1 MSTSTST
8 RISIAASC
16 MMLTLVLAFA
26 PIIPGATKP
35 AHAQLATFE
44 TNPALLLGVGV
55 TAESTGFN
63 AHVKP
68 ILDGIA
74 WAVAKAAIQAVTK
87 SMVNWIN
94 SGFQGSPAF
103 VTNLNEN
110 LLQVGDAVADNF
122 FDALQKNTGVNVR
135 SPFQDQISQALR
147 TNYYRTTGNNAY
159 FNTGYTLNQR
169 SSDPAA
175 FLQGKFQQNGGFD
188 AWFDAVT
195 NDQNNPYG
203 AFRAAQDELRGRI
216 QSKQAGRLSELNWGK
231 GFLSWRGDCKVPN
244 PTALGKEDTCLEYDI
259 KTPGSIVESSLG
271 ITVTSPLRQ
280 LELADS
286 VNEIVAALASQLVN
300 QVIGGVG
307 LSGLTSAPSGGGRS
321 ALDQATDPSLYQSG
335 ATASAGFAQTIATD
349 QQNAQT
355 YKTNWE
361 KIQTLAQAT
370 VVKCTN
376 LNDAN
381 STILQNALTR
391 ASTAVTKATTAV
403 TQLATISQLLSSSDS
418 SAATTASTQYQT
430 LISSGSI
437 PTAQDVADSAAQSS
451 PAESG
456 STSLYTTLTNMN
468 NSCGVAR

>member
-1 MSTSTST
+1 
-8 RISIAASC
+8 

-26 PIIPGATKP
+26 PIIPGSTKP
-35 AHAQLATFE
+35 AHAQLPVIDVAV
-44 TNPALLLGVGV
+44 LYGVGI

-74 WAVAKAAIQAVTK
+74 WAVAKAAINAVTK

-94 SGFQGSPAF
+94 SGYQGSPAF

-110 LLQVGDAVADNF
+110 LLEVGDAVANNF

-159 FNTGYTLNQR
+159 FNTGYTLNTK
-169 SSDPAA
+169 SNDAAA
-175 FLQGKFQQNGGFD
+175 FLQGKFQENGGFD

-203 AFRAAQDELRGRI
+203 AFRAAQDELRSRI
-216 QSKQAGRLSELNWGK
+216 QSKQSGRLSELNWGG
-231 GFLSWRGDCKVPN
+231 GFLSWRGDCVKPN
-244 PTALGKEDTCLEYDI
+244 PTALGKEDACSEYEI
-259 KTPGSIVESSLG
+259 RTPGSIVEHALG
-271 ITVTSPLRQ
+271 IQIDSPLHQ

-286 VNEIVAALASQLVN
+286 VNEIVAAFASQMVN

-307 LSGLTSAPSGGGRS
+307 LSGLSSAPSGGGRS
-321 ALDQATDPSLYQSG
+321 VLDQATDSSQYQSG
-335 ATASAGFAQTIATD
+335 ATASAGFAQTIATN
-349 QQNAQT
+349 QQQTQT

-361 KIQTLAQAT
+361 KIQTLAQQ
-370 VVKCTN
+370 VGVKCTN
-376 LNDAN
+376 LNDAD
-381 STILQNALTR
+381 SAVLQNALTR
-391 ASTAVTKATTAV
+391 SSTAVSKATTAI
-403 TQLATISQLLSSSDS
+403 TELAALSQLLSSIDA
-418 SAATTASTQYQT
+418 SAATTAATRYQA
-430 LISSGSI
+430 LISSGTLPSG
-437 PTAQDVADSAAQSS
+437 QDVVDSAAQSS

-456 STSLYTTLTNMN
+456 STSLYTTLTNLN